1 MNDFPLKAATLRH
14 IADLIER
21 CPAWRGAETQIEN
34 AVQLLC
40 TCHKNGGRV
49 LVCGNGGSAAD
60 SDHIV
65 AELVKS
71 FALCRT
77 LPDAD
82 ADKLRALQHAD
93 AELLREHLQPG
104 VAAISLC
111 SQAALSTAISND
123 TQSHLSFA
131 QQTYVYGK
139 SGDILIAISTSGNS
153 RNVLLAL
160 QAARAF
166 GLSTIGLTGESGG
179 QMAPCCDLLFRAPSR
194 ETFRIQE
201 MHLPLYHTICAM
213 TETEL
218 FGH

>member
-1 MNDFPLKAATLRH
+1 MNDFPLKAATRRH
-14 IADLIER
+14 IEDLTER
-21 CPAWRGAETQIEN
+21 CPAWRGAESQVEN

-40 TCHKNGGRV
+40 DCHKNGGRI

-60 SDHIV
+60 SEHIV

-77 LPDAD
+77 LPAAD
-82 ADKLRALQHAD
+82 ADKLRALQNPDAD
-93 AELLREHLQPG
+93 LLREHLQPG

-123 TQSHLSFA
+123 TQAHLSFA

-139 SGDILIAISTSGNS
+139 SGDILIALSTSGNS

-160 QAARAF
+160 QTARAF
-166 GLSTIGLTGESGG
+166 GLSTIGLSGKSGG
-179 QMAPCCDLLFRAPSR
+179 DMAPCCDLLFRAPSH

-201 MHLPLYHTICAM
+201 FHLPLYHTICAM
-213 TETEL
+213 VEAEL
-218 FGH
+218 FGD